1 MSPAGALAAENIAL
15 ALAMFAAAAGVWIA
29 TLTMLNAMWML
40 HTTLIKPKRE
50 GPLVSIL
57 IPARDEEERIG
68 ACLDSLLGQ
77 DYQRTEIIVYDDD
90 STDATPDILADYA
103 ARFPGK
109 IRAIRGKL
117 EEGWYGK
124 PHAMQRLSEAASGG
138 WLFFTDADTVHKPDS
153 VSYAAGLAEHY
164 RADLVSGYAL
174 LKIGS
179 FGEAVTVPSI
189 YLLTMALMPTWLSH
203 RRRMPALSHAIGQ
216 VMFFKAETYRKIGG
230 YAAVA
235 REVSEDVR
243 IARLVKRSGGRALFG
258 DLKEHVSCRM
268 YEGYRAAINGFSKN
282 VYDYFNKKFALL
294 LAVTVLVPVVFFL
307 PLLGALWLPETLMPA
322 QPWCRL
328 ASLLVFYAWGIVTVD
343 RALPWY
349 IPLVYPLIF
358 VNTLSAAWRAFRLF
372 ATGRAVAWKGRMVK

>member
-1 MSPAGALAAENIAL
+1 MIAGADFADIAL
-15 ALAMFAAAAGVWIA
+15 ALAMLAAAAGVWIMV
-29 TLTMLNAMWML
+29 LTMLNAMWML
-40 HTTLIKPKRE
+40 HTTLIKPNRE

-57 IPARDEEERIG
+57 IPARDEEARLP
-68 ACLDSLLGQ
+68 ACLDSLLAQ
-77 DYQRTEIIVYDDD
+77 DYQRTEIIVYDDE
-90 STDATPDILADYA
+90 STDATPRILADYA

-109 IRAIRGKL
+109 IRAIRGTL

-124 PHAMQRLSEAASGG
+124 PHAMQRLSEAASGS
-138 WLFFTDADTVHKPDS
+138 WLFFTDADTIHQPDS
-153 VSYAAGLAEHY
+153 VSFAAGLAGHY

-174 LKIGS
+174 HRIES

-203 RRRMPALSHAIGQ
+203 RRRLPALSHAIGQ
-216 VMFFKAETYRKIGG
+216 VMFFKAETYRKAGG

-243 IARLVKRSGGRALFG
+243 IARLVKRAGGRALFA

-268 YEGYRAAINGFSKN
+268 YEGYRAAVDGFSKN

-294 LAVTVLVPVVFFL
+294 LAVTALVPIVFFL
-307 PLLGALWLPETLMPA
+307 PLLGAAWLPKALLAA

-343 RALPWY
+343 RGLPWY
-349 IPLVYPLIF
+349 VPFVYPLVF

>member
-1 MSPAGALAAENIAL
+1 MSGANLFSAGNIAL
-15 ALAMFAAAAGVWIA
+15 ALAMFAAAAGVWI
-29 TLTMLNAMWML
+29 TVLTMLNAMWML

-57 IPARDEEERIG
+57 IPARDEEAQIA
-68 ACLDSLLGQ
+68 ACLDSLLAQ

-90 STDATPDILADYA
+90 STDATPSILADYVE
-103 ARFPGK
+103 RFPGK
-109 IRAIRGKL
+109 VRAIRGAL

-124 PHAMQRLSEAASGG
+124 PHAMQRLSEAARGS

-153 VSYAAGLAEHY
+153 VSFAAGLAEHY

-174 LKIGS
+174 LKISS

-189 YLLTMALMPTWLSH
+189 YLLTMSLMPTWLSH
-203 RRRMPALSHAIGQ
+203 RSRVPALSHAIGQ
-216 VMFFKAETYRKIGG
+216 VMFFKAKAYREAGG

-235 REVSEDVR
+235 HEVSEDVR
-243 IARLVKRSGGRALFG
+243 IARLIKRAGGRVLFA

-268 YEGYRAAINGFSKN
+268 YDCYRAAVDGFSKN

-294 LAVTVLVPVVFFL
+294 LAVTILVPIVFFL
-307 PLLGALWLPETLMPA
+307 PLFGAAWLPETLLAA

-349 IPLVYPLIF
+349 VPFVYPLVF